1 MKPQWP
7 PRALQD
13 VTEYAAL
20 IAKDNE
26 PAAYRWVD
34 KVFAQGDM
42 AARFPQSG
50 RVVPELGREELRQI
64 IVASHRLIYRVKA
77 NGVEIVRVFHT
88 AKMLD
93 EGDATDPVA

>member
-1 MKPQWP
+1 MKAIWSPQA
-7 PRALQD
+7 RMDAI
-13 VTEYAAL
+13 EYAKH
-20 IAKDNE
+20 IAKDKPHAAADWLDSVNE
-26 PAAYRWVD
+26 KAD
-34 KVFAQGDM
+34 L

-50 RVVPELGREELRQI
+50 RVVPEFGREELRQL

-93 EGDATDPVA
+93 EGDVADPVA